1 MATKIKNLLANILRW
16 GLISLAFVLPFV
28 VTPSTIYPFVF
39 GKTLFFQSVTE
50 ILLALFIILLLLA
63 PEYRPRWDL
72 FTGLVLSYFGI
83 MILTSFL
90 GVDFYRSLW
99 GTEERGLGLF
109 TQLHFVVFF
118 VMLRSLFREE
128 CDRERLLFFTII
140 SGILLS
146 AIALL
151 RLKGI
156 LIFDVDLGLRLS
168 STLANPIFFASVLLI
183 YFVFA
188 VYLAA
193 KKKGIMARGFY
204 GLSAIGFFLMLIS
217 TQTRGAVLA
226 LGVGAIFFII
236 SSSLNSS
243 SKIARSILAALL
255 VLLAIFISVFWL
267 NRESQFV
274 QHIPILNRF
283 SNLTDTTAST
293 RVLAWKVALKA
304 WKEHPLLG
312 WGPENFHIAFNK
324 YYNPRLLEFS
334 YYETWWDRPHNM
346 VLEVLLH
353 TGLIGLIV
361 YLSIFVYA
369 IAWLIKRRTIFD
381 RILATGFLIYF
392 TQNLF
397 VFDTPSS
404 LSLFMIML
412 SGIGLKP
419 EVRSLQLKEKL
430 PTFNSQLSTLRL
442 PTRIVFPIILLTL
455 GLSGLVVWKYNW
467 QPFVASSAMLSAT
480 LHAADTS
487 DVESIDKFRK
497 ALLLPTPY
505 KEETIIQVAQI
516 TNGILSKK
524 SVSSEKFPEL
534 FSFAE
539 QEIRVNIERHPNHVY
554 YHFMLGRLY
563 TEALN
568 YKSGYEN
575 EAEAAFA
582 RAIELSP
589 QRQQVHFGLA
599 KLYVNLDRKDEAIKI
614 YKRALEFAPKV
625 GEAHWFYAVLLQE
638 KGEIEAAKKEMIEA
652 ALLGYTPPRL
662 EERLFFARLM
672 ATVKNYPKV
681 ADYLESALR
690 IEPQNADLWAQLAV
704 AYREYARAEYEIG
717 ETSKGDTYVEWSRDD
732 AKRAAELDPTF
743 SVESKIFIEMLDKE
757 FKK

>member
-1 MATKIKNLLANILRW
+1 MNINIKNSLIHILRW
-16 GLISLAFVLPFV
+16 GIIAVAFILPLV

-39 GKTLFFQSVTE
+39 GKTLFFQSATE
-50 ILLALFIILLLLA
+50 ALIALFIILLLLM

-83 MILTSFL
+83 MILTSVV

-109 TQLHFVVFF
+109 TQLHFAAYF

-128 CDRERLLFFTII
+128 RDRERLLLFTII

-193 KKKGIMARGFY
+193 KKKGIMARVFY
-204 GLSAIGFFLMLIS
+204 ALSAVGFFLMLLS

-236 SSSLNSS
+236 SSALTSS
-243 SKIARSILAALL
+243 SKIVRSILA
-255 VLLAIFISVFWL
+255 VLLTLFTAFIIIFWF

-283 SNLTDTTAST
+283 SSLTDTTAST
-293 RVLAWKVALKA
+293 RVMAWKIALRA
-304 WKEHPLLG
+304 WQDHPLLG
-312 WGPENFHIAFNK
+312 WGPENFNIGFNK

-346 VLEVLLH
+346 ALEVLLH
-353 TGLIGLIV
+353 TGLVGLTV
-361 YLSIFVYA
+361 YISIFVYV
-369 IAWLIKRRTIFD
+369 IVWLIRRKTIFD
-381 RILATGFLIYF
+381 RIFASGFLIYF
-392 TQNLF
+392 AQNLF

-404 LSLFMIML
+404 LILFMIML
-412 SGIGLKP
+412 SFVSPRAPGILNLQP
-419 EVRSLQLKEKL
+419 ETKVATTSKKKY
-430 PTFNSQLSTLRL
+430 F
-442 PTRIVFPIILLTL
+442 LTGVSFIFIAASAL
-455 GLSGLVVWKYNW
+455 MIWKFNW
-467 QPFVASSAMLSAT
+467 QPFVASSAMLKAA
-480 LHAADTS
+480 LHASDKS
-487 DVESIDKFRK
+487 DVESIDLFRK

-505 KEETIIQVAQI
+505 KEETRIQVAQI

-524 SVSSEKFPEL
+524 TIPSEKFPEF

-539 QEIRVNIERHPNHVY
+539 REIKANIARHPRHTY
-554 YHFMLGRLY
+554 YNFMLGRLY

-568 YKSGYEN
+568 YDLSYAQL
-575 EAEAAFA
+575 AEESFA

-589 QRQQVHFGLA
+589 LRQQIQFGLA
-599 KLYVNLDRKDEAIKI
+599 KLFVDLGRNDEAIKI

-625 GEAHWFYAVLLQE
+625 GEAHWFYAVLLQD
-638 KGEIEAAKKEMIEA
+638 KGEIEMAKKEMIEA
-652 ALLGYTPPRL
+652 ANLGYTPPGL

-672 ATVKNYPKV
+672 TTTKNYRLV
-681 ADYLESALR
+681 SDYLQSALQIAPER
-690 IEPQNADLWAQLAV
+690 ADLHAQLAV
-704 AYREYARAEYEIG
+704 AFREVMKIELSLGNIIAAGRRRE
-717 ETSKGDTYVEWSRDD
+717 D
-732 AKRAAELDPTF
+732 AKRETLRAAELDPSF
-743 SVESKIFIEMLDKE
+743 EDEARIFLKTLETE
-757 FKK
+757 

>member
-1 MATKIKNLLANILRW
+1 MAINIKNLLANVLRW
-16 GLISLAFVLPFV
+16 GLILLVFILPFV

-50 ILLALFIILLLLA
+50 ILLALFIILLLLT

-83 MILTSFL
+83 MILASIV

-109 TQLHFVVFF
+109 TQVHFAAFF
-118 VMLRSLFREE
+118 VMLKSLFKEE
-128 CDRERLLFFTII
+128 RDRHRLLSSVII

-146 AIALL
+146 AVALL

-156 LIFDVDLGLRLS
+156 LIFGVDLGFRLS

-188 VYLAA
+188 VYLAV
-193 KKKGIMARGFY
+193 KKEGIVARVFY
-204 GLSAIGFFLMLIS
+204 VLSAIGFLLMLIL

-236 SSSLNSS
+236 SSALTSS
-243 SKIARSILAALL
+243 SKIARSILA
-255 VLLAIFISVFWL
+255 VLLTLFTASIIIFWF

-283 SNLTDTTAST
+283 SSLTDTTAGT
-293 RVLAWKVALKA
+293 RVMAWEVALKA

-353 TGLIGLIV
+353 TGLIGLTT
-361 YLSIFVYA
+361 YLFIFIYA
-369 IAWLIKRRTIFD
+369 IVWLFRRKTISD

-397 VFDTPSS
+397 VFDTSSS

-412 SGIGLKP
+412 AFVSP
-419 EVRSLQLKEKL
+419 RA
-430 PTFNSQLSTLRL
+430 
-442 PTRIVFPIILLTL
+442 PIILNQSEEEKTTTSKRKFALAAI
-455 GLSGLVVWKYNW
+455 SLVFVVTAPLMVWKFNW

-480 LHAADTS
+480 LHASEKS
-487 DVESIDKFRK
+487 DVESIDLFRK

-505 KEETIIQVAQI
+505 KEETRIQVVQI

-524 SVSSEKFPEL
+524 TIPSEKFPEF

-539 QEIRVNIERHPNHVY
+539 REIKANLARHPRHTY
-554 YHFMLGRLY
+554 YNFMLGRLY

-568 YKSGYEN
+568 YDLSYAQK
-575 EAEAAFA
+575 AEDSFA

-589 QRQQVHFGLA
+589 LRQQIQFGLA
-599 KLYVNLDRKDEAIKI
+599 KLFVDLGRNDDAIKI
-614 YKRALEFAPKV
+614 YKRVLEFAPKV

-652 ALLGYTPPRL
+652 ANLGYTPSSL

-672 ATVKNYPKV
+672 TTTKNYRLV
-681 ADYLESALR
+681 ADYLHSALQIAPER
-690 IEPQNADLWAQLAV
+690 ADIHAQLAV
-704 AYREYARAEYEIG
+704 AFREVMKIELDLGNIIAAGRRKA
-717 ETSKGDTYVEWSRDD
+717 D
-732 AKRAAELDPTF
+732 AKRETLRAAEIDPSF
-743 SVESKIFIEMLDKE
+743 EDEARIFLKTLETE
-757 FKK
+757 

>member
-1 MATKIKNLLANILRW
+1 MNINIKNSLIHILRW
-16 GLISLAFVLPFV
+16 GIIAVAFILPLV
-28 VTPSTIYPFVF
+28 VTPRTIYPFVF

-50 ILLALFIILLLLA
+50 ILLSLFIILLLLA

-83 MILTSFL
+83 MILASIV

-109 TQLHFVVFF
+109 TQLHFAAFF
-118 VMLRSLFREE
+118 VMLKSLFKEE
-128 CDRERLLFFTII
+128 RDRRRLLSFAVI

-193 KKKGIMARGFY
+193 KKKGIIARVFY
-204 GLSAIGFFLMLIS
+204 ALSAIGFFLMLIS
-217 TQTRGAVLA
+217 TQTRGAILA
-226 LGVGAIFFII
+226 LGVGAVFFII
-236 SSSLNSS
+236 FSAFISS

-255 VLLAIFISVFWL
+255 ALFALLIIIFWF

-283 SNLTDTTAST
+283 SSLTDTTAST
-293 RVLAWKVALKA
+293 RVLAWGVALRA
-304 WKEHPLLG
+304 WREHPFLG
-312 WGPENFHIAFNK
+312 WGLENFHIAFNK

-353 TGLIGLIV
+353 TGLLGLTV
-361 YLSIFVYA
+361 YISIFIYA
-369 IAWLIKRRTIFD
+369 IVWLIKKKTISD

-412 SGIGLKP
+412 SFVTPRAPSALNLQPETKVAIISKKKFFLTGIFL
-419 EVRSLQLKEKL
+419 
-430 PTFNSQLSTLRL
+430 
-442 PTRIVFPIILLTL
+442 VFIAVSALT
-455 GLSGLVVWKYNW
+455 VWKFNW

-480 LHAADTS
+480 LHASEKS
-487 DVESIDKFRK
+487 DVESMELFRK
-497 ALLLPTPY
+497 ALMLPTPY
-505 KEETIIQVAQI
+505 KEETRVQVAQI

-524 SVSSEKFPEL
+524 TIPLEKFPEF

-539 QEIRVNIERHPNHVY
+539 REIKANIARHPRHTY
-554 YHFMLGRLY
+554 YNFMLGRLY

-568 YKSGYEN
+568 YDLSYAQL
-575 EAEAAFA
+575 AEESFA

-589 QRQQVHFGLA
+589 LRQQIQFGLA
-599 KLYVNLDRKDEAIKI
+599 KLFVDLDRHDEAIKI

-625 GEAHWFYAVLLQE
+625 GEAHWFYAVLLQD

-662 EERLFFARLM
+662 EERLLFARLM

-681 ADYLESALR
+681 ANYLESALR

-704 AYREYARAEYEIG
+704 AYREYARAMYEIG
-717 ETSKGDTYVEWSRDD
+717 ETSSGDTYVEWSRDD

-743 SVESKIFIEMLDKE
+743 AAESKIFIEMLDKE